1 MKKRNVYFSV
11 IVAVLFLVA
20 ITLQAQQ
27 TGESEEDL
35 YQEYMTLNQ
44 QLQTTQSEALEDPE
58 IAKLSDEFYSLLDD
72 KMCEIDPAAEDLIK
86 QREKI
91 VEDYENAQENN
102 DQEKLQKLQQDYQK
116 LNSEIDGIQQEAL
129 QDEKIQ
135 QKQQEMETSVIEK
148 MIEIEP
154 ETEERINRLQEVQ
167 GQLQENS
174 PQTN

>member
-1 MKKRNVYFSV
+1 MNKKIVYFKV
-11 IVAVLFLVA
+11 IATLFFLVA

-27 TGESEEDL
+27 TGETENDL

-44 QLQTTQSEALEDPE
+44 QLQTTQSAALEDPE

-72 KMCEIDPAAEDLIK
+72 KMCEIDPAAEDLIQ
-86 QREKI
+86 QREEI

-116 LNSEIDGIQQEAL
+116 VNSEIENVQQQAL

-135 QKQQEMETSVIEK
+135 QKQQKMETSVIEK

-154 ETEERINRLQEVQ
+154 KTEERIDRLQEVQ
-167 GQLQENS
+167 RQLQEQS
-174 PQTN
+174 SQKK